1 MTALLAAEGG
11 AKIPPFQAEGFLLEN
26 VFIIPLIMAISFAVI
41 LFFGKRMPKGGS
53 EFGIAAVGVCFV
65 LALLTAGQWIGQV
78 NQADG
83 IDCIEDEASH
93 VICEGIDL
101 NELEKELKEA
111 NPDAKLKVLPDA
123 VLEAAA
129 APGEFGGTDF
139 GTGEFAAGSGGF
151 AALAEAPAAGE
162 KQHPG
167 THAVVSNRTWWS
179 NGGIDFT
186 VGTMVDGLTVTLLVV
201 VTLISM
207 LVHVYSTDYV
217 GGDRR
222 FTHYFAF
229 LSLFTAAMLFY
240 VVSENVLQMI
250 VGWELVGVCSFAL
263 IGHWW
268 EEQKNSD
275 AALKAFL
282 TNRVGDMGLLIGMIV
297 LFFASNEKWGIIDIN
312 TAAADGVTSHTLLL
326 ISSLCLIAA
335 VMSKSGQ
342 FFLHTWLPDAMAG
355 PTPVSALI
363 HAATMVVAGIYLV
376 ARLYP
381 VFFEGLSIS
390 GSSLNALALVG
401 AITTLVGASMA
412 FVQDDIK
419 AVLAYSTISQ
429 LGYMALALGVG
440 AWTAAVFH
448 LTTHAFFKALLFLGA
463 GSVSHAVHSFNMKK
477 DMGGMRKF
485 MPTTYK
491 MFLIGSIALAGVP
504 PLAGFWSKDEVL
516 VGTGGWGFF
525 TGGTTGGNG
534 AYTVMLIMGL
544 ITSGLTAAYMTRA
557 IYLTFFGEFRGG
569 HHDDDHAHADD
580 HADDHAHA
588 AVDAHDAH
596 DDHGHHGDPH
606 ESGPR
611 ILWPLRILAGLAV
624 VSGLMNLPKGFL
636 GLPSSITTRFEHFVE
651 PAGVPYFPKIS
662 HAIPS
667 WSLAIFATALVLL
680 AAGASYFYYFVKVNG
695 QSPAATEL
703 VNGPTERFTLA
714 KAGHTMLKNRY
725 YLDHIYDGGA
735 PVGAAGATAMAT
747 IFGAA
752 AGLTLGFSLDNG
764 LNQPFWPSLIW
775 GLVLGATVFTIVSL
789 ALRTGVGVASFVKG
803 RLAWA
808 ANWSHENLI
817 DGTVDTIGETSVKS
831 ANFVYR
837 YIDQGV
843 IDGTVNAAGTGSS
856 GAGDELRRWS
866 TGKVQQYATVMF
878 AGATLLAGL
887 LIIVI

>member
-1 MTALLAAEGG
+1 MSFFLAAEAGG
-11 AKIPPFQAEGFLLEN
+11 PTITAEGWFLEN
-26 VFIIPLIMAISFAVI
+26 VYIIPLIMAISFATI
-41 LFFGKRMPKGGS
+41 LFFGKRMPRGGS
-53 EFGIAAVGVCFV
+53 EVGIAAVGVCFL
-65 LALLTAGQWIGQV
+65 LALITAGQWIGQV
-78 NQADG
+78 NRADSCTINPEDQHVICDG
-83 IDCIEDEASH
+83 IDVTEA
-93 VICEGIDL
+93 
-101 NELEKELKEA
+101 EK
-111 NPDAKLKVLPDA
+111 
-123 VLEAAA
+123 AAA
-129 APGEFGGTDF
+129 AGDPVSTFGD
-139 GTGEFAAGSGGF
+139 GEFAAGATGFTAF
-151 AALAEAPAAGE
+151 AAEEDGE

-167 THAVVSNRTWWS
+167 VKAAVSQRTWWS

-201 VTLISM
+201 VTLISS
-207 LVHVYSTDYV
+207 LVHIYSTDYV
-217 GGDRR
+217 AGDRR
-222 FTHYFAF
+222 YTHFFAF
-229 LSLFTAAMLFY
+229 LSLFTAAMLFF
-240 VVSENVLQMI
+240 VTSENTLQMI

-268 EEQKNSD
+268 EDQDNSD

-297 LFFASNEKWGIIDIN
+297 LFFASGETWSIIGINE
-312 TAAADGVTSHTLLL
+312 AAISGETSHTLLL
-326 ISSLCLIAA
+326 IGSLCLIAA

-376 ARLYP
+376 ARLYG

-401 AITTLVGASMA
+401 GLTTLVGASLA

-419 AVLAYSTISQ
+419 KVLAYSTISQ
-429 LGYMALALGVG
+429 LGYMAMALGVG
-440 AWTAAVFH
+440 AWTAAIFH
-448 LTTHAFFKALLFLGA
+448 LFTHAFFKALLFLGA
-463 GSVSHAVHSFNMKK
+463 GSVSHAVHSFDMKK

-491 MFLIGSIALAGVP
+491 TFLIGSIALAGLP
-504 PLAGFWSKDEVL
+504 PLAGFWSKDEIL

-525 TGGTTGGNG
+525 EGESHANG
-534 AYTVMLIMGL
+534 AYTVMLIMGM
-544 ITSGLTAAYMTRA
+544 ITAAMTAAYMTRVM
-557 IYLTFFGEFRGG
+557 YLTFFGEFRGG
-569 HHDDDHAHADD
+569 HHDDHVHDEDHAHDEAAEVDHAHAVAHHDDDSHDD
-580 HADDHAHA
+580 H
-588 AVDAHDAH
+588 
-596 DDHGHHGDPH
+596 HGHHGEPH

-611 ILWPLRILAGLAV
+611 ILWPLRILAFLAV
-624 VSGLMNLPKGFL
+624 VVGFLNLPKGFL
-636 GLPSSITTRFEHFVE
+636 GLPKSILQRFEHFVE
-651 PAGVPYFPKIS
+651 PVGVSYFPGIS
-662 HAIPS
+662 HGDPS
-667 WSLAIFATALVLL
+667 WSLAIVSTIVVSL
-680 AAGASYFYYFVKVNG
+680 AVGVAYRYYFVTVNR
-695 QSPAATEL
+695 QSPAATEM
-703 VNGPTERFTLA
+703 VNGPTERFPLL

-725 YLDHIYDGGA
+725 YLDHIYDGGE
-735 PVGAAGATAMAT
+735 PVGAAGATAVAT

-752 AGLTLGFSLDNG
+752 AGLALGFSLDNG
-764 LNQPFWPSLIW
+764 LDQDFVPSLIW
-775 GLVLGATVFTIVSL
+775 GVVLGVTVFTIVSL

-808 ANWSHENLI
+808 ANWSHEHLI

-843 IDGTVNAAGTGSS
+843 IDGTVNAAGAGSS

-866 TGKVQQYATVMF
+866 TGQVQQYATVMF

>member
-1 MTALLAAEGG
+1 MTVLAGTALLAAEGG
-11 AKIPPFQAEGFLLEN
+11 AKIPPFQAGGFFLEN
-26 VFIIPLIMAISFAVI
+26 VYIIPLIMAISFAVI
-41 LFFGKRMPKGGS
+41 LLFGKRMPKGGS

-78 NQADG
+78 NTADG
-83 IDCIEDEASH
+83 IDCIEDESKH

-101 NELEKELKEA
+101 TEYEKDLKESD
-111 NPDAKLKVLPDA
+111 PEAKLKVLPDE
-123 VLEAAA
+123 VLDAANA
-129 APGEFGGTDF
+129 ADLDAYGD
-139 GTGEFAAGSGGF
+139 GEFAAGAGGF
-151 AALAEAPAAGE
+151 AAFAEAPEAGE

-167 THAVVSNRTWWS
+167 AKAVVSKRTWWS

-186 VGTMVDGLTVTLLVV
+186 IGTMVDGLTVTLLVV
-201 VTLISM
+201 VTLIST
-207 LVHVYSTDYV
+207 LVHIYSTDYV

-222 FTHYFAF
+222 YTHYFAF

-250 VGWELVGVCSFAL
+250 VGWELVGVCSFSL

-312 TAAADGVTSHTLLL
+312 TLAANGSTSHNLLL

-463 GSVSHAVHSFNMKK
+463 GSVSHAVHSFDMKK

-525 TGGTTGGNG
+525 TGGNTGGNG

-544 ITSGLTAAYMTRA
+544 ITSAMTAAYMTRA

-569 HHDDDHAHADD
+569 HHDDHHDD

-588 AVDAHDAH
+588 AAHDAH
-596 DDHGHHGDPH
+596 DDHAHHGDPH

-611 ILWPLRILAGLAV
+611 ILWPLRILAVLAV
-624 VSGLMNLPKGFL
+624 ISGLMNLPKGFL

-651 PAGVPYFPKIS
+651 PSGVPYFPKIS

-667 WSLAIFATALVLL
+667 WSLAIFATALVCL
-680 AAGASYFYYFVKVNG
+680 AAGTAYYYYFVKLNR
-695 QSPAATEL
+695 QNPAATEL
-703 VNGPTERFTLA
+703 VGGPTERFGLL

-725 YLDHIYDGGA
+725 YLDHIYDGGT

-764 LNQPFWPSLIW
+764 LNQAFWPSLIW
-775 GLVLGATVFTIVSL
+775 GLVLGATVFGIVYL
-789 ALRTGVGVASFVKG
+789 ALTTGVGVASFVKG

-843 IDGTVNAAGTGSS
+843 IDGTVNAAGAGSS